1 MTDTTIGVQLCLDR
15 LRRGDLSARDEIIAI
30 ACNRLTILARKMLND
45 YGRLRKYEQTDDISQ
60 NAMIRL
66 HKALQ
71 DVQPETAVEFFGLA
85 AHKMRQ
91 VLHDEVRFFFGRK
104 RDQDDGAPRM
114 PDNSPA
120 HAISG
125 QHAEDSTDGGRFE
138 NADQTHD
145 PAALAQWTEFH
156 SAVESLPPKER
167 QIVDLLFY
175 HGLSQIEAA
184 TMLQI
189 DPSTAKRRWRSARL
203 KLYDLLKDTL
213 PDF

>member
-1 MTDTTIGVQLCLDR
+1 MTDTTIGVQSCLDR
-15 LRRGDLSARDEIIAI
+15 LRRGDLTARDEVITI

-45 YGRLRKYEQTDDISQ
+45 YDRLRRYEQTDDISQ
-60 NAMIRL
+60 NAMMRL

-104 RDQDDGAPRM
+104 KDQDGAAPRV

-120 HAISG
+120 HAVSG
-125 QHAEDSTDGGRFE
+125 QLSEDSSNPGGFE
-138 NADQTHD
+138 SPDDTHD
-145 PAALAQWTEFH
+145 PAILAQWTEFH
-156 SAVESLPPKER
+156 SAVEGLPPKER

-175 HGLSQIEAA
+175 NGLSQIEAA
-184 TMLQI
+184 AVLNVDQ
-189 DPSTAKRRWRSARL
+189 STVKRRWRSARL
-203 KLYDLLKDTL
+203 KLYDVLKDTL
-213 PDF
+213 PEF